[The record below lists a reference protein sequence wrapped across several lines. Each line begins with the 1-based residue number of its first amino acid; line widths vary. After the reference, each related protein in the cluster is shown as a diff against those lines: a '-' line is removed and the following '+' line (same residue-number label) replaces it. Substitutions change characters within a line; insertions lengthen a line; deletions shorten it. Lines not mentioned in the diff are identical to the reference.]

1 MPTRRNFLKTT
12 AATGLG
18 ATLGL
23 NLASCGLD
31 VPYLDTVGL
40 QIWTIRDLLAAD
52 PVAALRGVKAAGYRQ
67 IELMDTAQLPDLLP
81 IAQDLGLAVNSSF
94 INWSAVTG
102 RWDLRTDNPT
112 PVEFEAIVAEAKRAG
127 LSDLVFGYVMKGNRE
142 RKDDY
147 KRLADQLNRAG
158 ELAQSAGIQLSYHNH
173 SFEFEPLADAAF
185 TRKLAAFDDY
195 KYGYEI
201 LMDRVEDP
209 LCRFEVDVFWVALGG
224 EEPQKVINRLGE
236 RTHLLHL
243 KDLNPTYEEPIWDE
257 GAVPEDAFQELGDG
271 EVDIVRCMNLGK
283 TFGVKY
289 CFVEQDQSP
298 APLESIAQSRTYLDQ
313 RAAS

>member
-23 NLASCGLD
+23 NLASCGIE

-40 QIWTIRDLLAAD
+40 QIWTIRDLLTVD
-52 PVAALRGVKAAGYRQ
+52 PVAALRGVKEAGYQQ
-67 IELMDTAQLPDLLP
+67 IELMDTAQLPELLP
-81 IAQDLGLAVNSSF
+81 IAKDLGLAVNSSF
-94 INWSAVTG
+94 INWSSVTG
-102 RWDLRTDNPT
+102 RWDLRADNPQ
-112 PVEFEAIVAEAKRAG
+112 PVEFERIVSDAKAAG
-127 LSDLVFGYVMKGNRE
+127 LSDLVFGYVMRGNRE
-142 RKDDY
+142 SKDDY

-158 ELAQSAGIQLSYHNH
+158 EIAQSAGIQLSYHNH
-173 SFEFEPLADAAF
+173 SFEFEPLADAKF
-185 TRKLAAFDDY
+185 NRKLAAFDDY
-195 KYGYEI
+195 KYGFEV
-201 LMDRVEDP
+201 LMERVEDP

-224 EEPQKVINRLGE
+224 EEPQKVINRLGH

-283 TFGVKY
+283 SFGVKY

-298 APLESIAQSRTYLDQ
+298 DPLQSIAQSRGYLDE
-313 RAAS
+313 RAA